1 MISKRFLPL
10 CSRHRELTPADVP
23 VADAADVAA
32 YTAAAAAAEKER
44 PEGKLFALEQKPLQ
58 MISKLSMH

>member
-1 MISKRFLPL
+1 M
-10 CSRHRELTPADVP
+10 P